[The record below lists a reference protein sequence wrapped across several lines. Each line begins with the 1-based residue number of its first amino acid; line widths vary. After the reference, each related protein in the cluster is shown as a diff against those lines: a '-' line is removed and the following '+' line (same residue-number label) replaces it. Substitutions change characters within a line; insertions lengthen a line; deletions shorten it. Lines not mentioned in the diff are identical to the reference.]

1 MFKHILLPT
10 DGSELSEKAIDQGIR
25 FAKSV
30 GARVTGLHVMPQY
43 QVIAYDAMFPM
54 DLVSEEQFNEES
66 RVRADRFL
74 STLKQAAEAA
84 GVPCDTVT
92 TTSDHPWEEI
102 IKTAQDEGCDLIL
115 MSSHGRK
122 GLVGLILGSE
132 TTKVLTHT
140 HIPVLVLR

>member
-10 DGSELSEKAIDQGIR
+10 DGSELSEKAVDQGVR

-43 QVIAYDAMFPM
+43 QVVAYDAMFPM

-66 RVRADRFL
+66 RARADRFL
-74 STLKQAAEAA
+74 GTLKKVAEAE
-84 GVPCDTVT
+84 GVPCETVT
-92 TTSDHPWEEI
+92 ATSDHPWEEI

-115 MSSHGRK
+115 MSSHGRR

-140 HIPVLVLR
+140 QIPVLVLR

>member
-10 DGSELSEKAIDQGIR
+10 DGSELSEKAVDQGIR

-43 QVIAYDAMFPM
+43 QVVAYDAMFPM

-66 RVRADRFL
+66 RARADRFL
-74 STLKQAAEAA
+74 GTLKKAAEAA
-84 GVPCDTVT
+84 GVPCDTAT
-92 TTSDHPWEEI
+92 ATSDHPWEEI

-115 MSSHGRK
+115 MSSHGRR

-140 HIPVLVLR
+140 QIPVLVLR

>member
-10 DGSELSEKAIDQGIR
+10 DGSELSEKAVDQGIH

-43 QVIAYDAMFPM
+43 QVVAYDAMFPM
-54 DLVSEEQFNEES
+54 DLVSEDQFNEES
-66 RVRADRFL
+66 QARADRFL

-92 TTSDHPWEEI
+92 ATSDHPWEEI

-115 MSSHGRK
+115 MSSHGRR